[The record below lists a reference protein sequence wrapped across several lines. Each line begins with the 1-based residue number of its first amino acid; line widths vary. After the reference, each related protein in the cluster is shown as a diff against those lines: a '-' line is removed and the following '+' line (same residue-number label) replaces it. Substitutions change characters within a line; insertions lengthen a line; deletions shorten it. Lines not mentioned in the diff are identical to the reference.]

1 MVKFGA
7 SVQAIKHHLPL
18 HHLDLMVLTSFC
30 INCLKPRRWRGSR
43 SKMYADNKK
52 LFWEEKREKTRNNNQ
67 KVRKDWMQDKT

>member
-1 MVKFGA
+1 ML
-7 SVQAIKHHLPL
+7 I
-18 HHLDLMVLTSFC
+18 